1 VYRAPL
7 KDLQFVLTEVVDA
20 PALARLPPFAEFS
33 AELAESVLAEAGR
46 FATAVL
52 DPLNASGDL
61 EGSRWTPEGVR
72 TPRGFVEAYRQYA
85 AGGWTQLGVPAA
97 IGGQGMPLALNAAAE
112 EIGCGANTAFM
123 LCPLLARG
131 AVEAIAT
138 AGSAQLRSVY
148 LPKLVSGEWTG
159 TMNLTEPQAGSDL
172 AAIRTRAEPRGDHY
186 RIFGQK
192 IFITYGEHD
201 MAENIIHLV
210 LARIDGAPA
219 GVKGIS
225 LFVVPKRLPRADGS
239 AGETNDLRCASIE
252 HKLGIHGSPTCVMAY
267 GDREGAIGY
276 LVGEPNRGLEYMF
289 IMMNSA
295 RLGVGIQG
303 IGLGER
309 AFQAA
314 AEWARTRVQGRLAGA
329 ADPAPVPIIRHPDVQ
344 RMLLGMKSTVESL
357 RALALY
363 TAVQLDRAH
372 GAVDA
377 RERAAALARG
387 ELLIPIVKG
396 WSTEQGIEIASTGVQ
411 VHGGMGY
418 IEETGAARVLRDVRI
433 TSIYEGTTAIQA
445 NDLLGRKLA
454 RDGGAAMSALLD
466 DIEGGLKAGAAADA
480 TAQHVATAALD
491 AVALLRTT
499 TRQVMQQFA
508 ASAPSGLAVA
518 VPYLKLCG
526 CVLGGWLSARA
537 AARAAAHLA
546 RGGGDAEFLR
556 AKLQTTR
563 FYADQVLP
571 QARGWA
577 EICRGGAASVVE
589 SELEL
594 I

>member
-20 PALARLPPFAEFS
+20 PALARLPLFAEFS
-33 AELAESVLAEAGR
+33 ADLAESVLSEAGR
-46 FATAVL
+46 FAAEVL
-52 DPLNASGDL
+52 DPLNRTGDL

-72 TPRGFVEAYRQYA
+72 TPKGFVEAYRQYA
-85 AGGWTQLGVPAA
+85 SGGWTQLGVPAA
-97 IGGQGMPLALNAAAE
+97 IGGQGMPLALNTAVE

-138 AGSAQLRSVY
+138 AGSPQLQAIY
-148 LPKLVSGEWTG
+148 LSKLVSGEWTG

-172 AAIRTRAEPRGDHY
+172 AAVRTRAEPRGDHY
-186 RIFGQK
+186 RLFGQK
-192 IFITYGEHD
+192 IFITYGDHD

-219 GVKGIS
+219 GVKGLS

-239 AGETNDLRCASIE
+239 AGEANDLRCASIE

-267 GDREGAIGY
+267 GDKDGAIGY
-276 LVGEPNRGLEYMF
+276 LVGEANRGLEYMF

-295 RLGVGIQG
+295 RLGVGVQG

-314 AEWARTRVQGRLAGA
+314 AEWARTRVQGRLVGA
-329 ADPAPVPIIRHPDVQ
+329 ADATPVPIIRHPDVR

-363 TAVQLDRAH
+363 TAAQLDRAR
-372 GAVDA
+372 AAEDA

-433 TSIYEGTTAIQA
+433 TAIYEGTTAIQA
-445 NDLLGRKLA
+445 NDLIGRKLT

-466 DIEGGLKAGAAADA
+466 DIEAELKAGGSGGAAAR
-480 TAQHVATAALD
+480 HVAAAALD
-491 AVALLRTT
+491 AVTLLRTT

-508 ASAPSGLAVA
+508 ASAPAGLAVA

-526 CVLGGWLSARA
+526 CVIGGWLSARA
-537 AARAAAHLA
+537 AARAAARLA
-546 RGGGDAEFLR
+546 SGGDVEFLR

-589 SELEL
+589 SEPEL
-594 I
+594 V